1 MADRRALP
9 RRPAA
14 LAALAALGCLASL
27 AVGCRTFEMTHVQRY
42 EGTVLP
48 HPIVMRVYDFD
59 SEGARVS
66 LADPL
71 ASPEETAREIGHALA
86 LVLVDDLGELDV
98 VADAYSGPIEVP
110 EDTLVVQGQL
120 VSVTEGSAAGRV
132 LVGFGHGESE
142 METLVRLYKGTPD
155 GPVEIAA
162 YRTRV
167 SSGNEPGILTT
178 LPLGILY
185 QSLAAVG
192 RTATTTRD
200 TEALPAG
207 IAADLRRTAHE
218 WAVTLHAISLNETW
232 F

>member
-1 MADRRALP
+1 MADRRAFP
-9 RRPAA
+9 RAPAVVAA
-14 LAALAALGCLASL
+14 LAVLGCLASL
-27 AVGCRTFEMTHVQRY
+27 AVACRTFEMTHVQRY

-48 HPIVMRVYDFD
+48 HPIVVRVYDFD
-59 SEGARVS
+59 SEGARVA

-86 LVLVDDLGELDV
+86 LVLVDDLNELDV
-98 VADAYSGPIEVP
+98 ITDAYSGPIEVP
-110 EDTLVVQGQL
+110 EDTLVVQGKL

-155 GPVEIAA
+155 GPVEVAA

-178 LPLGILY
+178 LPLGLLY
-185 QSLAAVG
+185 QGFAAIG
-192 RTATTTRD
+192 RAATRPRAAED
-200 TEALPAG
+200 LPAG
-207 IAADLRRTAHE
+207 IAADLRKTAHE